1 MGGRRLTAILAADIA
16 GYSAL
21 MGANEVDTLAA
32 LKGHQS
38 AIFPLIGVYD
48 GRIIDTAGDG
58 ILAEFASVYNA
69 VKCAIA
75 IQEIMTERNASVA
88 PDRRMQFR
96 IGINQGDVL
105 FDENSRIFG
114 DGINV
119 AARLELICEPGSIC
133 ISRKVYEEV
142 KHRFEIHYSDIGEQT
157 LKNIAEPVHA
167 YLIKVSGTASSAA
180 PATDPRPLAAPR
192 SVLPRLAAIAAAA
205 VALVTAVAAV
215 LWSQGWHFG
224 STTLEERLAG
234 VLAAAVPQRAVDKRR
249 SDLEAYLAGRH
260 HRAFAVA
267 PKAHGVWRT
276 HGWGSR
282 LEAEEKVL
290 ERCQMHYDEAC
301 GLVAADNDVVSNAI
315 AANLAVR
322 SADRVRFSG
331 TFTPDRLPG
340 VAQSVRDRADVVGYV
355 AARGPKASALHPL
368 GVLRIVQSAVSQ
380 REAEAVALRGC
391 NEEATQLQAGSGP
404 CYLYAVDNR
413 VVLPLRSTVPLTPEA
428 RTGSTTSLR
437 DELTEIITRLAP
449 LYTYRDEQVRL
460 YLASA
465 AHKALAVAPPGASW
479 RVAGQESAFIAQ
491 ERVLEACQVRHGKP
505 CALVAVNDTLV
516 DSVGQPRGLPRPMPR
531 VSYAGIFDP
540 AQVPAVAQATRERA
554 DIVGYRAAPG
564 PKAVAIHPWG
574 RLFVVTGAASQRIAE
589 EMALAACNKDPD
601 RDAKDGSCLL
611 YAADNTVILPRR
623 AIVPTAS
630 P

>member
-21 MGANEVDTLAA
+21 MGANELDTLAA

-88 PDRRMQFR
+88 PDRRMQLR

-119 AARLELICEPGSIC
+119 AARLEAICEPGSIC
-133 ISRKVYEEV
+133 ISRKVYDEV

-157 LKNIAEPVHA
+157 LKNIAEPVRA
-167 YLIKVSGTASSAA
+167 YLIKVAGAAQATA
-180 PATDPRPLAAPR
+180 ATTPR
-192 SVLPRLAAIAAAA
+192 SSVAARPALPGRAAIAAIAAAVLTA
-205 VALVTAVAAV
+205 IVTGLWTSGWLSRSAKLEDRIAKALAN
-215 LWSQGWHFG
+215 
-224 STTLEERLAG
+224 
-234 VLAAAVPQRAVDKRR
+234 AVPQRVPEKRR

-267 PKAHGVWRT
+267 PKAHGIWRT

-282 LEAEEKVL
+282 QEAEEKVL
-290 ERCQMHYDEAC
+290 ERCQTHYDEAC
-301 GLVAADNDVVSNAI
+301 ALLASDDDVMAVTSVAD
-315 AANLAVR
+315 LAVR
-322 SADRVRFSG
+322 TSDRVRFSG
-331 TFTPDRLPG
+331 LFAPDRLPG
-340 VAQSVRDRADVVGYV
+340 VAQSVRDRGDVVGYG

-368 GVLRIVQSAVSQ
+368 GVLKVALSAASQ
-380 REAEAVALRGC
+380 REAEVVALRGC
-391 NEEATQLQAGSGP
+391 NEEAARIQTGSGP
-404 CYLYAVDNR
+404 CYLYSVDNR
-413 VVLPLRSTVPLTPEA
+413 VVLPLRSTVPLTADA
-428 RTGSTTSLR
+428 RAEQSASLR
-437 DELTEIITRLAP
+437 NDLSDIVTRLAP
-449 LYTYRDEQVRL
+449 SYTYRDEQVRL
-460 YLASA
+460 YIASS

-479 RVAGQESAFIAQ
+479 RVSGQDSEFIAQ
-491 ERVLEACQVRHGKP
+491 ERVLEACQVRYGKP
-505 CALVAVNDTLV
+505 CTLVAVNDTTV
-516 DSVGQPRGLPRPMPR
+516 DNPRQPRGVLRPMPR
-531 VSYAGIFDP
+531 VSYAGPFDP
-540 AQVPAVAQATRERA
+540 AQIPAIAQVTRERA
-554 DIVGYRAAPG
+554 DIAGYRKAPG

-574 RLFVVTGAASQRIAE
+574 RVFVVTGAASQRIAE
-589 EMALAACNKDPD
+589 ETALAACNKDPE
-601 RDAKDGSCLL
+601 RDSKDGPCLL
-611 YAADNTVILPRR
+611 YAADDTVILPTR
-623 AIVPTAS
+623 AMAPAAS